1 MDNYKFESF
10 DITPLVEQYHGQRLE
25 DLYRNHHVIKNKLGE
40 FIEFFWEEKDI
51 PNEINLFKTQK
62 KLLNNL
68 KAVNYIGDFIEKKLN
83 QRGIQTLIDLKY
95 NLHFSRS
102 ASQILSL
109 IKEKNFKTLTK
120 NRYISDLDVSFCF
133 NVEDFLFLDIE
144 TLGII
149 DSPVIIVGIGFFKH
163 DKFKISIYFVR
174 ELEEEIAIYE
184 HLRTKI
190 LPNFKCF
197 ITYNGKTFDIP
208 YLANRFLYFFDEN
221 PMISKEDQPYEKSNT
236 KFHHI
241 DLYHHCRRLF
251 KGRFSNYTLTNMEEN
266 LLRLN
271 RDNTLPSNLVGL
283 CYRKYKE
290 NPKRYIG
297 LIKEIVEHNYYDIYS
312 MPLILKKLLKNF

>member
-25 DLYRNHHVIKNKLGE
+25 DLYRNNQIINNNLGE

-83 QRGIQTLIDLKY
+83 QRGIRTLIDLKY

-241 DLYHHCRRLF
+241 DLYHHCRRLL
-251 KGRFSNYTLTNMEEN
+251 KGRFSNYTLTNLEEN
-266 LLRLN
+266 LLNWTRE
-271 RDNTLPSNLVGL
+271 NTLPSNLVGL

-297 LIKEIVEHNYYDIYS
+297 LIKEVVEHNYYDIYS